1 MKVGDM
7 KSMIV
12 KGWDMTKVT
21 KTFTT
26 NFQLVVALQANIVTL
41 FFTMTQG
48 IEEQIEDNLDA
59 NPTLTMST
67 IMEECLRP
75 NSILKKLSIASASK
89 TQLKMWHLARTKK
102 IM

>member
-1 MKVGDM
+1 MR
-7 KSMIV
+7 SMIV
-12 KGWDMTKVT
+12 KGWDMTGVT

-26 NFQLVVALQANIVTL
+26 NFQLIALEANIVTP

-67 IMEECLRP
+67 IMEECL
-75 NSILKKLSIASASK
+75 
-89 TQLKMWHLARTKK
+89 
-102 IM
+102 

>member
-1 MKVGDM
+1 
-7 KSMIV
+7 MIV
-12 KGWDMTKVT
+12 KGWDMTGVT

-26 NFQLVVALQANIVTL
+26 NFQLIALEANIVTP

-67 IMEECLRP
+67 IMEECL
-75 NSILKKLSIASASK
+75 
-89 TQLKMWHLARTKK
+89 
-102 IM
+102 